1 MGKKQNNP
9 DNLITEFLVR
19 LLDKETA
26 ELLDAA
32 MKTGKWKNRNA
43 LVNECIKGYLLYQ
56 QQIANPEATVK
67 ELFEKYMSK
76 LDWKIKK
83 QLDNLK
89 NLLLIIS
96 TTQLYDDKA
105 LGYLIN
111 QFDHILKSQVIVS
124 PLPEETVKFGNYDVL
139 PERLEKGK
147 QAAMAELLQDDD

>member
-96 TTQLYDDKA
+96 TTQLYDDKPVA
-105 LGYLIN
+105 GRNGEVWKLRRSAGKIGKG
-111 QFDHILKSQVIVS
+111 QAS
-124 PLPEETVKFGNYDVL
+124 GNGRITARR
-139 PERLEKGK
+139 RLSVPAKKGFLNYGN
-147 QAAMAELLQDDD
+147 A